1 MWHLFLYF
9 SNLWGYATN
18 KDKRW
23 LILYSNGFLRPETSE
38 LKVIVGNKVW
48 TGYIVFQFI
57 VSYPVLFCFFHH
69 WQWEGLQ
76 STRIYNI
83 PALIQWWSNK
93 YLLFSNIDKI
103 TFFFF
108 DIITTPLISCKT
120 LAWYFV
126 VWLGLRSDERQINIL
141 NLNF

>member
-1 MWHLFLYF
+1 MVAGLPSVNRNYLIVNLHRLPNYTHTWRSKKTCLITDHTRGYVASVPLLK
-9 SNLWGYATN
+9 LWGFATN

-23 LILYSNGFLRPETSE
+23 LILKAWNLV
-38 LKVIVGNKVW
+38 KVIVGYTVW

-69 WQWEGLQ
+69 WQWEGLL
-76 STRIYNI
+76 STHIYNI

-103 TFFFF
+103 TFFF
-108 DIITTPLISCKT
+108 
-120 LAWYFV
+120 
-126 VWLGLRSDERQINIL
+126 LR
-141 NLNF
+141 